1 MGKRFREYN
10 PKQVMALPPSMD
22 EWLPADHPAYFISET
37 VDQFDLSAIYGS
49 YREGRGQPPY
59 DPRMMVKVWF
69 YACCCGISSSRRL
82 ERALHE
88 DVGFRVLSG
97 NQQPDHWT
105 LSEFRRRHHR
115 ALGDLLKESVR
126 VAAAAGLVK
135 LGHVAID
142 GTKLKANA
150 SKHSAMSYGR
160 MKTEEQRLAR
170 EVEAFLEQAA
180 ANDAAEDKAYGPES
194 GWRLP
199 PELKDRRK
207 RLEAIRRAKERLEAK
222 AKEKLAADQADNRE
236 KARKEGREYKPRK
249 SVEDAKPKDKD
260 QMNFTD
266 PDSGIMVNADKA
278 FVQAYNGQAAVDAET
293 HVILAADL
301 TGQADDR
308 RHLLSMVGQV
318 RENTGRSPGEI
329 SADAGY
335 WSKTNLLGLGDG
347 IEALIP
353 PDKIKHSE
361 WREQPS
367 AAGEPPIEATLR
379 ERMRHKLRTE
389 HGRERY
395 KLRMTSVEPVF
406 GHIKEAMRFR
416 QLMLRG
422 QAKARSLWRLQC
434 AAFNVMKL
442 YWTKSRHARLAL
454 AHAN

>member
-1 MGKRFREYN
+1 LGKRFREYN
-10 PKQVMALPPSMD
+10 PKQVMALPPSMND
-22 EWLPADHPAYFISET
+22 WLPPDHPAYFVSET
-37 VDQFDLSAIYGS
+37 VDQFDLSAIYRN

-59 DPRMMVKVWF
+59 DPRMLVKVWL
-69 YACCCGISSSRRL
+69 YACCCGINSSRRL

-105 LSEFRRRHHR
+105 LSEFRRRHQA

-126 VAAAAGLVK
+126 VAAEAGLVK

-160 MKTEEQRLAR
+160 MKTEEQRLAH
-170 EVEAFLEQAA
+170 EVDAFLEQAA
-180 ANDAAEDKAYGPES
+180 ANDAAEDKVYGSES

-207 RLEAIRRAKERLEAK
+207 RLEAIRRAKERLEAE
-222 AKEKLAADQADNRE
+222 AKQKLAAEQDDRRKKAERE
-236 KARKEGREYKPRK
+236 GQEYRPRN
-249 SVEDAKPKDKD
+249 SAEDAKPKDTD

-266 PDSGIMVNADKA
+266 PDSRIMLNADKA
-278 FVQAYNGQAAVDAET
+278 FVQGYNGQAAVDAET

-301 TGQADDR
+301 TGQADDGS
-308 RHLLSMVGQV
+308 HLLSMVRQV
-318 RENTGRSPGEI
+318 WENTGRYPSEL

-335 WSKTNLLGLGDG
+335 FSEANLLGLGEG

-353 PDKIKHSE
+353 PDKVKHSE
-361 WREQPS
+361 WREQPP
-367 AAGEPPIEATLR
+367 ATGEPPIEATLR
-379 ERMRHKLRTE
+379 EQMRHKLRTE

-406 GHIKEAMRFR
+406 GYIKEAMRFR

-422 QAKARSLWRLQC
+422 EGKARSLWRLQC

-442 YWTKSRHARLAL
+442 YWKTREVRLAL
-454 AHAN
+454 VSVN